1 MTFKI
6 NAVTDTE
13 TPTKNVLYYNYVFT
27 VPEWVCYLAT
37 DSEGSLMGYDREPMK
52 DDNNG
57 WWDSGIGPIE
67 MIARLDYGGDWR
79 DSLVEV

>member
-13 TPTKNVLYYNYVFT
+13 TPTKNVMYFNYVFT

-37 DSEGSLMGYDREPMK
+37 DSEGSLIDRK
-52 DDNNG
+52 
-57 WWDSGIGPIE
+57 ST
-67 MIARLDYGGDWR
+67 RLN
-79 DSLVEV
+79 SSH